1 MEIEYLLRTWRTTD
15 APSLA
20 WYANEPEVAVN
31 LRDTFPSPY
40 GLDDAKAYIQQCRER
55 ENVQLCRAIIIKGE
69 AVGSITV
76 IPGTDIYR
84 RSAEIGYW
92 LAKPY
97 WGKGLMT
104 EIAGQICREA
114 FERFNI
120 VRIGAEVYSRNMG
133 SRRVLEK
140 NGFTLEGI
148 LRRNVFKN
156 GKLLNSRIYGLLK
169 DDLKAK
175 DDMKAKEEAKAKE
188 EPAE

>member
-55 ENVQLCRAIIIKGE
+55 EDVQLCRAIIIKGE

-156 GKLLNSRIYGLLK
+156 GKLLNTRIYGLLK
-169 DDLKAK
+169 DDLKVK
-175 DDMKAKEEAKAKE
+175 DDLKAKEEAKAKE

>member
-55 ENVQLCRAIIIKGE
+55 EEVQLCRAIIIKGE

-156 GKLLNSRIYGLLK
+156 GKLLNTRIYGLLK
-169 DDLKAK
+169 DDLKVK
-175 DDMKAKEEAKAKE
+175 DDLKAKEEAKAKE